1 MAELARVSALNGAHW
16 HGEGLACAEV
26 PHSAKFLLRG
36 PLDDGVAR
44 RLEALL
50 GCSLPGTVGPV
61 VGDDPAVTL
70 PAPNRWLVLA
80 EALSAAPL
88 APRLAAALQESG
100 LALSDLSD
108 GLVEIAID
116 GTRAAD
122 LLASATPLD
131 LRLPNFPPASLAQTQ
146 FARTSCMI
154 RRRSA
159 TRFGLFVDRSYASYA
174 WSWLLKHAR
183 LATAL
188 G

>member
-16 HGEGLACAEV
+16 DSEGLTCAEV
-26 PHSAKFLLRG
+26 PHSSKFLLHGRR
-36 PLDDGVAR
+36 DDGMAR
-44 RLEALL
+44 RLETLL
-50 GCSLPGTVGPV
+50 DCRLPGTVGPV
-61 VGDDPAVTL
+61 VGEAPAVTL
-70 PAPNRWLVLA
+70 LAPHRWLVLA
-80 EALSAAPL
+80 DALSAAPL
-88 APRLAAALQESG
+88 ARHLAAALQDSG
-100 LALSDLSD
+100 VALSDVSD